1 MVKKQYTNYSV
12 KIQKKN
18 NHLFSKN
25 IVGLQNLKFDYI
37 SMTQIESVRKLLVR
51 KLKKVV
57 TIVIKMH
64 CLLPITKKATGV
76 RMGKGSGAIDSFIFF
91 LKPGVLFLEFF
102 NLEIKLFKKV
112 LRQLQK
118 KFKLRCFL
126 VKRNFFF

>member
-1 MVKKQYTNYSV
+1 
-12 KIQKKN
+12 
-18 NHLFSKN
+18 LFSKN

-91 LKPGVLFLEFF
+91 LKPDW
-102 NLEIKLFKKV
+102 
-112 LRQLQK
+112 
-118 KFKLRCFL
+118 
-126 VKRNFFF
+126 